1 MRTVLVIGIG
11 AGDPEQVTIQAI
23 KAMNRVDVFFVV
35 DKGTTAAELVEVR
48 KDILARYVTER
59 TFRLVELADPPRDRS
74 SEAYRLAVRH
84 WHRRRAELYARAIHD
99 ELDDDGCAAFLVW
112 GDPSLYD
119 STLRILEEVLAS
131 GKVAFDYEVVPGVTS
146 VQTLAAR
153 HRLPLHGVGEGVRL
167 TTGRRLAEDWATG
180 ADNVVVMLDGDCA
193 FAQIDGADADIFWG
207 AYLGMPDEIIVR
219 GRLCDVAALIRQT
232 RQAARAR
239 KGWIMDIYLLR
250 RRRSEP
256 DTD

>member
-35 DKGTTAAELVEVR
+35 DKGTAAAELVEVR

-59 TFRLVELADPPRDRS
+59 TFRLVELADPPRDRAS
-74 SEAYRLAVRH
+74 GAYRLAVSD
-84 WHRRRAELYARAIHD
+84 WHRRRAQLYARAIHD
-99 ELDDDGCAAFLVW
+99 ELDDDGCCAFLVW
-112 GDPSLYD
+112 GDPTLYD

-131 GKVAFDYEVVPGVTS
+131 GTVSFDYEVVPGMTS
-146 VQTLAAR
+146 VQALAAR
-153 HRLPLHGVGEGVRL
+153 HRLPLHGVGEGVRV

-180 ADNVVVMLDGDCA
+180 ADNVVVMLDGESA
-193 FAQIDGADADIFWG
+193 FTQLGGADADIFWG
-207 AYLGMPDEIIVR
+207 AYLGMPDEITIR
-219 GRLCDVAALIRQT
+219 GRLCEVGELIRQT
-232 RQAARAR
+232 RESARAKR
-239 KGWIMDIYLLR
+239 GWIMDIYLLR
-250 RRRSEP
+250 RRRSET